1 MMEEHFYISDE
12 KLKLWLALLKCPQF
26 GVVSFLR
33 LKALLPEPTDVFA
46 LPATELIHYGLT
58 EPQIAYFRRPDWQYI
73 ERLMA
78 WMHSHRVLL
87 VPYGSPHYPELLA
100 STARPPVALFV
111 KGQLNL
117 LQRPQIAFVG
127 SRNPSHYG
135 KQVTQYLIQQLAS
148 TQVCIT
154 SGLAI
159 GIDGLAHKAALQS
172 DCPTIAV
179 LGSGFQ
185 HLYPKRH
192 VRLADEIAENGL
204 LITEFLPDVP
214 PIQHNFP
221 RRNRII
227 AGLTN
232 GTVVVEAA
240 IKSGSLITAQFSLEE
255 GRDVFAVPGNIFNPL
270 SAGTH
275 HLIQQGAKLI
285 SSAADI
291 VEDYLSMPV
300 SQSVT
305 KNHLAGSK
313 LLASVDHDTT
323 PVDVIVQ
330 RSNLPVDQV
339 LTELLDLEVQGAVAA
354 VPGGY
359 IKVAT

>member
-1 MMEEHFYISDE
+1 MD
-12 KLKLWLALLKCPQF
+12 
-26 GVVSFLR
+26 
-33 LKALLPEPTDVFA
+33 
-46 LPATELIHYGLT
+46 
-58 EPQIAYFRRPDWQYI
+58 
-73 ERLMA
+73 
-78 WMHSHRVLL
+78 
-87 VPYGSPHYPELLA
+87 
-100 STARPPVALFV
+100 
-111 KGQLNL
+111 
-117 LQRPQIAFVG
+117 
-127 SRNPSHYG
+127 
-135 KQVTQYLIQQLAS
+135 
-148 TQVCIT
+148 VCIT

-159 GIDGLAHKAALQS
+159 GIDGLAHKAALKNG
-172 DCPTIAV
+172 CPTIAV

-185 HLYPKRH
+185 HIYPKRH
-192 VRLADEIAENGL
+192 LRLADEIAESGL
-204 LITEFLPDVP
+204 LVTEFSPEVP

-240 IKSGSLITAQFSLEE
+240 IKSGSLITAQFALEE

-285 SSAADI
+285 TNAADI
-291 VEDYLSMPV
+291 VEDYLILPAT
-300 SQSVT
+300 QPVT
-305 KNHLAGSK
+305 KNHLAGSQ

-359 IKVAT
+359 VKVAT